1 MTPRPHAAGSEQ
13 VALRLVV
20 IGDSTAFT
28 DHRGPQLPATAH
40 LYPNVLARRLED
52 ALGRPVEVTVLA
64 QAGAT
69 VREAAR
75 LATKDR
81 HAQFDVIAPADA
93 VVVGVGSFDHA
104 PAGVPA
110 SWQAVVPYLRP
121 ASLRRWLRRQLHR
134 AYPALVRLRGG
145 RGRRT
150 PRSEFRRLYRQL
162 LRQVQGLTQGRA
174 AGAALGPTSH
184 RAAYYGH
191 RHPGHA
197 DAQREQLAL
206 ARAHGFAAV
215 ACWPH
220 VEPYADALNP
230 DGIHWPADAHRAVG
244 NALADALLAQLQGSA
259 RIGLPSRDRPT
270 VTRGAAGP
278 TARPDVSVPRATWQA
293 MRDQPG
299 RTQP

>member
-1 MTPRPHAAGSEQ
+1 MTSQPGVGSSEE

-28 DHRGPQLPATAH
+28 DHRGPQLPSAAH
-40 LYPNVLARRLED
+40 LYPNVLAHRLEQ
-52 ALGRPVEVTVLA
+52 ALDRPVDLTVLA

-75 LATKDR
+75 LVTKDR

-104 PAGVPA
+104 PAGVPP
-110 SWQAVVPYLRP
+110 SVQAVVPYLRP
-121 ASLRRWLRRQLHR
+121 TALRRALRSQLHR
-134 AYPALVRLRGG
+134 VYPTLVRLRGG

-150 PRSEFRRLYRQL
+150 PRPEFSRLFVQL
-162 LRQVQGLTQGRA
+162 LRQVQGLTWGRA
-174 AGAALGPTSH
+174 AGVVLGPTSH
-184 RAAYYGH
+184 RSAYYGH
-191 RHPGHA
+191 RHPAHA
-197 DAQREQLAL
+197 CAQREQLAL

-220 VEPYADALNP
+220 VEPFADALNP
-230 DGIHWPADAHRAVG
+230 DGIHWPAAAHAAVG
-244 NALADALLAQLQGSA
+244 NALADALLPQLQGSG
-259 RIGLPSRDRPT
+259 RIGLPSRDRLT
-270 VTRGAAGP
+270 IATDDAGAP
-278 TARPDVSVPRATWQA
+278 ARPGLSLTGPTWQA
-293 MRDQPG
+293 RRDQPG